1 MRYQYFFE
9 QDRDKP
15 VMLVALY
22 ACLRKNQAE
31 EENHD
36 VRELAQVAVFKKRFG
51 YLLLPSKLQRRKLVS

>member
-36 VRELAQVAVFKKRFG
+36 VRKLAQVAVFIG
-51 YLLLPSKLQRRKLVS
+51 PESDHWLCLSLTN